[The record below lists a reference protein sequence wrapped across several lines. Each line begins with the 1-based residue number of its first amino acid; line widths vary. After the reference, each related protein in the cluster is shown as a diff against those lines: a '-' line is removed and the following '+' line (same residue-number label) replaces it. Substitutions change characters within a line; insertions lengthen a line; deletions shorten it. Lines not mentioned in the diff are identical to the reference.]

1 MAYYTRKPELVEA
14 IQIKMNNLD
23 ELRSFVPI
31 DWVVCGRYINEAYHN
46 KRYSLD
52 EYLENIGVLNLVAF
66 EIGNYYAYLGEFVI
80 KEEDEDIPGKY
91 TYDVVT
97 SDYFYQ
103 HYQPDSC
110 DLDGSGC
117 E

>member
-14 IQIKMNNLD
+14 IQIKMDNID

-31 DWVVCGRYINEAYHN
+31 DGVVCGRYINGPYLN

-52 EYLENIGVLNLVAF
+52 EYLKNLGTLNLVAF

-80 KEEDEDIPGKY
+80 KKEDEEVPGKY
-91 TYDVVT
+91 SYEVVT
-97 SDYFYQ
+97 SEYFYEN
-103 HYQPDSC
+103 YQPDSC